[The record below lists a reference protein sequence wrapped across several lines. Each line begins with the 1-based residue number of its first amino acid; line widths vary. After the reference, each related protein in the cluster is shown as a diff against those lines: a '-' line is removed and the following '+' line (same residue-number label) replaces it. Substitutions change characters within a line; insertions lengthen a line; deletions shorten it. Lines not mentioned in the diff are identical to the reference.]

1 LKKYLLYLIIAFLSL
16 VLVIVLGIT
25 LTLFFK
31 PEVFINTNNLSK
43 ILKES
48 EVLKKYSWN
57 DGEIKII
64 WNKWNDREIKIYFN
78 NFCFTYESEGLDLES
93 CLNEFSGDLNL
104 SFSLGDGLSV
114 RSTSPVVI
122 LSKKTKIVLKETP
135 KKETVPPP
143 DIYKYWGIAWNNYIP
158 DLDIRFIQIE
168 LISKDSI
175 FEFGIELKRSAHKL
189 SIGTLNFSLVATPR
203 DFTIRGPKEFLIP
216 GKPLKGIPL
225 YLREFRL
232 HGKVSK
238 KAIPIDLSGKFES
251 IDFKANATLSLP
263 ITQDVTSVEFKRLFL
278 NSFSAEVNLDNIQ
291 DAYKKYGP
299 KSYPILPA
307 PLNAMNGNIKTTI
320 VTDLIHNSDSILF
333 KTQTNFDMKGKKQ
346 FLILVIDTDVPL
358 NLVTF
363 KPDSVNVG
371 IDLKKVVIELPKIS
385 KNSAPPQFAPDGRF
399 KNTPYGGK
407 TKAALGKKESEFDL
421 SLHLEA
427 LNEKALHLRTNL
439 LDEPLRLNF
448 DLTVEKGNLK
458 TGFVEAL
465 PLKTKVFKRPI
476 QLESLRVSFNLPK
489 SPVIKGSILFPL
501 PEYRITLNLEGP
513 VSEPRYSFSS
523 VPPLSQNDIY
533 AVLLFGRPLSELGTE
548 DKNSAQKTNQILS
561 QGILSLSVLYFLA
574 GSPVEYVGYDPDSK
588 NATAQIGLGGK
599 NSLRVGGGSEGVNST
614 GVRRSLG
621 KGWYIDTSAQS
632 SSSLSD
638 SNSRN
643 YGVMLERIMAY

>member
-1 LKKYLLYLIIAFLSL
+1 LKKYLLYPIIAVLSL
-16 VLVIVLGIT
+16 VLVVVLGIV

-31 PEVFINTNNLSK
+31 PEVFINTSNLSK

-48 EVLKKYSWN
+48 KVLRKYSWN
-57 DGEIKII
+57 DGDIKII
-64 WNKWNDREIKIYFN
+64 WNKWNDREIKIYFKN
-78 NFCFTYESEGLDLES
+78 LCFTYESEGLDLES

-104 SFSLGDGLSV
+104 SFSLGDGFSV
-114 RSTSPVVI
+114 RSTSPVVV
-122 LSKKTKIVLKETP
+122 LSKKTKIVLRETP
-135 KKETVPPP
+135 KKEGGPPP
-143 DIYKYWGIAWNNYIP
+143 DIYKYWKMAWNKYIP
-158 DLDIRFIQIE
+158 DLDIRFIQID
-168 LISKDSI
+168 LKSKDSA
-175 FEFGIELKRSAHKL
+175 FEFGVEVKREGQKL
-189 SIGTLNFSLVATPR
+189 LIKSLDFSLLATPN
-203 DFTIRGPKEFLIP
+203 DFTITGPEKFLIP
-216 GKPLKGIPL
+216 GKPLKEMPI
-225 YLREFRL
+225 YLSEFKL

-238 KAIPIDLSGKFES
+238 KAIPIKLSGKVEV
-251 IDFKANATLSLP
+251 IEFKANAKISLP
-263 ITQDVTSVEFKRLFL
+263 ITQDVTSVEFKQLFL
-278 NSFSAEVNLDNIQ
+278 NSFSAQVNLDNIQ
-291 DAYKKYGP
+291 NAYKKYGP
-299 KSYPILPA
+299 KRYPVLPA
-307 PLNAMNGNIKTTI
+307 PLNAMNGNIRTTI
-320 VTDLIHNSDSILF
+320 VTESIDNSDLILF
-333 KTQTNFDMKGKKQ
+333 KTQTNFDMKGQKQ

-363 KPDSVNVG
+363 KPDSINVG
-371 IDLKKVVIELPKIS
+371 IDLKKVVIQLPKIS
-385 KNSAPPQFAPDGRF
+385 KKSAPPQFAPDRRF

-407 TKAALGKKESEFDL
+407 TEAASDKKESELDL

-448 DLTVEKGNLK
+448 DLTIEKGNLK

-476 QLESLRVSFNLPK
+476 QLENMRVSFSFPK

-501 PEYRITLNLEGP
+501 PEYRITLNIEGP

-523 VPPLSQNDIY
+523 VPPLPQNDIY

-643 YGVMLERIMAY
+643 YGVMLERIIAY